1 MASWSQAIRNSPLPY
16 PATRSA
22 MTENDPLSDGD
33 EYELQPI
40 DPEILEHERQ
50 RADQKTRQAESAFDI
65 DEVYDELEP
74 IDPIN
79 WDDLRAFRFTTR
91 HLLIV
96 TALLSVVMTL
106 IEIGR
111 WTGLFLVVVIALA
124 AGWFYVLRKER
135 RERLERARRR
145 EEVDQ
150 RIAAKRGEAVDA
162 GQLSTK
168 VDEPEPERAVGPA
181 FRFSFSMKEMMGAMT
196 VAAVLFALVRWMRS
210 RPCGNVVGHDRAGGA
225 GRAFD
230 GFRPATRSCARL
242 VALVGVLY
250 RGQHLG
256 SVCSRQRSLGRKR
269 NRFNHGICIPFLKP
283 IPEPLSRKRLAAC
296 GLALTSR
303 WPPPTL

>member
-22 MTENDPLSDGD
+22 MTENDSLSDGD
-33 EYELQPI
+33 EYELEPI

-50 RADQKTRQAESAFDI
+50 RAEQKTRQAESAFDI
-65 DEVYDELEP
+65 DEAYDELES

-124 AGWFYVLRKER
+124 AGWYFVLRKER
-135 RERLERARRR
+135 RERLDRARHR

-162 GQLSTK
+162 GQLPTEVKS
-168 VDEPEPERAVGPA
+168 PESVVTVGPA

-196 VAAVLFALVRWMRS
+196 VAAVLFALVR
-210 RPCGNVVGHDRAGGA
+210 GLGGPNNA
-225 GRAFD
+225 AMLLGMI
-230 GFRPATRSCARL
+230 
-242 VALVGVLY
+242 AL
-250 RGQHLG
+250 
-256 SVCSRQRSLGRKR
+256 
-269 NRFNHGICIPFLKP
+269 
-283 IPEPLSRKRLAAC
+283 A
-296 GLALTSR
+296 GLAVHLMGFDPPHVVVLGWWLLLVFYIVVSIWAAFGPDDVASIENGTGLIMGIVSR
-303 WPPPTL
+303 S